1 MTDDDDFKWTPHPI
15 LTIPDPEEFKLLSP
29 KEQIQAYKS
38 RELVIQQE
46 MEDPYNYGFFLN
58 SWKLADD
65 CFKEVDE
72 VLIMG
77 GNRSGKSRFAAWL
90 VVNALVNNP
99 NTIIWCYQ
107 TTHENSVSMQQKEVY
122 NYLPQEYKTLG
133 KGKVGYVKYSVKR
146 GFTDSKFVLPN
157 GSECTFRNLS
167 QDIATV
173 EGAKLGGPEVN
184 FHNVGVWLDEAYVN
198 GAEEWIETLRYR
210 LISYGSKMLVTFTP
224 KDGYTTVVKTYLNG
238 ARTLTS
244 RRAELLDDVALPIV
258 QQPMR
263 KNSRIVY
270 FWTKD
275 NPYPIGN
282 YKNLKNQLEG
292 APREEIL
299 MRAYGIA
306 TKPIGGK
313 FPKFNPDVN
322 IVKHEEIPFIKDP
335 TSSVTYYHGI
345 DPSGSKPWFM
355 LWAGC
360 TPQAIYIW
368 AEFPDI
374 GHGMWADM
382 SKGTK
387 GRPGEACRPNG
398 FGIKDYI
405 DLVNHIEEGKE
416 PLERIIDPRMGVA
429 TIQNLEGVTSIVD
442 DLRELGMEVLPA
454 NISDN
459 LGNIENGLQKI
470 NTWLSYDDNKKIDS
484 INHPKLY
491 ISERCEQLIYS
502 MEEYTATMGK
512 DEPTKDPIDVLRYFA
527 ISDIQYIGVEDYS
540 GTVRRRY

>member
-1 MTDDDDFKWTPHPI
+1 VNDDEFQWTPHPI
-15 LTIPDPEEFKLLSP
+15 LAIPEPHEFEILTPEQKL
-29 KEQIQAYKS
+29 ERYKS
-38 RELVIQQE
+38 REILIERE

-58 SWKLADD
+58 SWKIANN
-65 CFKEVDE
+65 CFDEVDE

-90 VVNALVNNP
+90 IVNALVQNP

-122 NYLPQEYKTLG
+122 NYLPTEYKTLG

-184 FHNVGVWLDEAYVN
+184 FHNIGVWLDEAYVN
-198 GAEEWIETLRYR
+198 GAEEWIDTLRYR
-210 LISYGSKMLVTFTP
+210 LISYGAKMLVTFTP
-224 KDGYTTVVKTYLNG
+224 KDGYTSVVKSYLNG
-238 ARTLTS
+238 ARTIKS
-244 RRAELLDDVALPIV
+244 RKAALLNNQVLPIV

-282 YKNLKNQLEG
+282 YKNLERQLDG

-299 MRAYGIA
+299 MRAYGVA

-313 FPKFNPDVN
+313 FPKFHPDVN
-322 IVKHEEIPFIKDP
+322 IVKHEEIPFIKDKD
-335 TSSVTYYHGI
+335 SSVTYYHCI

-355 LWAGC
+355 LWAGV
-360 TPQAIYIW
+360 TPQAVYIW
-368 AEFPDI
+368 AEWPDI
-374 GHGMWADM
+374 GHGLWADM
-382 SKGTK
+382 SKGSK
-387 GRPGEACRPNG
+387 GRPGDACRPNG

-405 DLVNHIEEGKE
+405 DLVLDIENDRE

-429 TIQNLEGVTSIVD
+429 TIQNKEGVTSILD
-442 DLRELGMEVLPA
+442 DLQENGMEVIPA

-459 LGNIENGLQKI
+459 MASIENGLQKI
-470 NTWLSYDDNKKIDS
+470 NSWLAYDNDRPVDS
-484 INHPKLY
+484 MNHPKLY
-491 ISERCEQLIYS
+491 ISDRCEQLIYA
-502 MEEYTATMGK
+502 MEEYTGTLGK
-512 DEPTKDPIDVLRYFA
+512 DEPTKDPIDCLRYFA
-527 ISDIQYIGVEDYS
+527 ISDIQHISKEDYW
-540 GTVRRRY
+540 GTVRNRY